1 MDWYTLA
8 FLSAIF
14 SAVAAISQK
23 KILFTIDALEF
34 SFILSLFNA
43 LLALLFLINFDL
55 DSTSFL
61 SLLILYGKTILGALA
76 FYCVMLALKNMEIS
90 GALPLMV
97 LTPGI
102 VAIFAFFIL
111 GESLNSFEIVG
122 LILLLV
128 GTYILEVRKSK
139 SFFQPFQIFINSK
152 YHHYI
157 IYAILLFTLSS
168 VIDKLLLRDYKLP
181 PYEFIGFQHL
191 FLAVNFLF
199 FVLITKNNPI
209 KILSKVN
216 SKLFGWIFIIS
227 FFTIGYRYTQIE
239 AVKIASVA
247 LVLTIKRTSVFFAV
261 VFGGKL
267 FSEHSLLKKT
277 IATIIMLVGA
287 YLILT
292 H

>member
-14 SAVAAISQK
+14 SAAAAISQK
-23 KILFTIDALEF
+23 KILFNIDALEF

-43 LLALLFLINFDL
+43 LLALLFLINTNL
-55 DSTSFL
+55 DSISFL

-111 GESLNSFEIVG
+111 GESLSSLEIIG
-122 LILLLV
+122 ITLLLF

-139 SFFQPFQIFINSK
+139 NIFQPFKIFVKSK

-157 IYAILLFTLSS
+157 IYALLLFTLSS
-168 VIDKLLLRDYKLP
+168 IIDKVLLRDYKLP

-191 FLAVNFLF
+191 FLATNFLLL
-199 FVLITKNNPI
+199 VLISKNNPV

-216 SKLFGWIFIIS
+216 NKLFGWIFLIS
-227 FFTIGYRYTQIE
+227 IFTIGYRYTQIE
-239 AVKIASVA
+239 AVKLAPVA

-261 VFGGKL
+261 LFGGKL
-267 FSEHSLLKKT
+267 FSEQSLLKKT

-287 YLILT
+287 YLIVT

>member
-8 FLSAIF
+8 FLSAVF
-14 SAVAAISQK
+14 SAAAAISQK
-23 KILFTIDALEF
+23 KILFNIDALEF
-34 SFILSLFNA
+34 SFVLSLFNA
-43 LLALLFLINFDL
+43 LLALLFLINTNL
-55 DSTSFL
+55 DSISFL

-76 FYCVMLALKNMEIS
+76 FYFVMLALKNMEIS

-122 LILLLV
+122 LILLLF

-139 SFFQPFQIFINSK
+139 NFFQPFQIFVKSK

-157 IYAILLFTLSS
+157 IYALLLFTLSS
-168 VIDKLLLRDYKLP
+168 IIDKLLLRDYKLP

-191 FLAVNFLF
+191 FLAVNFLI
-199 FVLITKNNPI
+199 FVLISKNNPT

-216 SKLFGWIFIIS
+216 SKLFGWIFLIS
-227 FFTIGYRYTQIE
+227 IFTIGYRYTQIE
-239 AVKIASVA
+239 AVKIAPVA

-267 FSEHSLLKKT
+267 FSEQSLMKKT

-287 YLILT
+287 YLIVT